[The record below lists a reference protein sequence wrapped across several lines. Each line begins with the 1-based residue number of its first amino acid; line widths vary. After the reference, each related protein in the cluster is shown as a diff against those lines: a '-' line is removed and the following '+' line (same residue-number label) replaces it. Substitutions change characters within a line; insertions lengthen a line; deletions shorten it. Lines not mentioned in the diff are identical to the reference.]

1 MTKSTLV
8 RVPVSLR
15 GVLCAAL
22 VWGGSVDLAAQET
35 LDLKDWNEAN
45 SLVAKNEL
53 ASALEILKRIPL
65 NYPTSPY
72 IPMAAVRQALCEFA
86 LTQFDEAL
94 RTLDGVPALK
104 GMTPEV
110 IAEARFLRPRVLAQK
125 SLAMPKD
132 NPLRDNGLLE
142 ALNEFDKAV
151 AEFPRYEGV
160 EGALY
165 EKSRVQFGMSM
176 HREANEVLTKMF
188 KLFPKGSL
196 VNDGKIL
203 QARILR
209 TFAYQSSQKE
219 DAPKDKIAEAFK
231 GVEGILEEVI
241 RVAKDVQTLDL
252 AVYNEAYMDLG
263 ETRRMRATVLSGDDK
278 AAATESA
285 VEAYGKVLAKETVL
299 EKTKGVMTGFAAVRA
314 KAERDRDLNKAKALE
329 RIVDRLR
336 GKLDE
341 VTGNPDASVEAKFQS
356 LMALMSM
363 QETAADRARVMAR
376 FLLPLVE
383 DKERKAQLQYVTG
396 LTYAWQDTVPKAME
410 AYKALRGLGVKADGH
425 QQLPLQLAF
434 KLVETAPEDSVRLAK
449 EIQEDYPGTEEAARA
464 LTITGIAMQKLG
476 KSGAESRE
484 VFLKAVEVA
493 KDPVTKS
500 QAQLSLAGLLLKERD
515 LDGALAAFMK
525 LRDEFS
531 EQPTLESA
539 MFRVGEVL
547 FYKQDFAGA
556 QRELEGFSDRYP
568 KSEMRPSARYLIG
581 KALNAQGQREK
592 ALAAFEGVIKD
603 HAETPYGQ
611 SSYFDKANILIGM
624 QRIPDADATL
634 REFVK
639 AYPEN
644 ENIYAAYAKLAE
656 ISESKQEFATA
667 AGIYELF
674 LKEHG
679 ARPEI
684 PTALYRFG
692 LTQKSLAEA
701 IGRYITLNNEQKDNW
716 DALMSKAVG
725 AAWDSVLKGPE
736 GKDLAAALRL
746 VLDVQ
751 TARRNAKRV
760 TNEQLEKEFDGVIGK
775 LGEVKDAQR
784 RVVFAKAA
792 LLIEVDK
799 DKALAA
805 MKGAYDAGAR
815 YLPEDLELLGAT
827 LIEKKLFKE
836 AEEIFQKIA
845 ADYPVPEGLE
855 DHKKL
860 PKQIQYAQASALY
873 GLGKCLMEQDKVAE
887 ARKKFEEL
895 EKNYPWSSKRLE
907 ASYGIAED
915 LFRAKEYDGARKR
928 LGDIAK
934 SNAAS
939 AETRAKSMFLI
950 GKIHEEQGVFD
961 AAIDNYLKIPVFFES
976 VATVSAEGLWRG
988 ATLLEKQG
996 RGELPKPSKV
1006 KKPAAAEA
1014 KDGKD
1019 SEKPEREKPA
1029 AETDSS
1035 KAGGA
1040 AKAEGD
1046 KSEAKKPSEPS
1057 AGTGGEGSA
1066 ATK

>member
-1 MTKSTLV
+1 MTKSIFA
-8 RVPVSLR
+8 RVPVLVR
-15 GVLCAAL
+15 CVLCAVA
-22 VWGGSVDLAAQET
+22 VWGASELRGQDT

-45 SLVAKNEL
+45 SLVGKNEL
-53 ASALEILKRIPL
+53 NAALEILKRIPV

-86 LTQFDEAL
+86 LGQFEESL
-94 RTLDGVPALK
+94 RTLEGVPALK

-110 IAEARFLRPRVLAQK
+110 TAEARFLKPRVMAQK
-125 SLAMPKD
+125 HLAMPKD

-151 AEFPRYEGV
+151 ADFPKFEGV

-165 EKSRVQFGMSM
+165 EKARVQFAMAA
-176 HREANEVLTKMF
+176 HKEANDSLQKMF
-188 KLFPKGSL
+188 KLFPKGNL
-196 VNDGKIL
+196 GNDGKIL
-203 QARILR
+203 QSRILR
-209 TFAYQSSQKE
+209 TFAYQLGQK
-219 DAPKDKIAEAFK
+219 DDVPKDKVADAFK
-231 GVEGILEEVI
+231 GVEGILDEVI
-241 RVAKDVQTLDL
+241 RVAKDLQTLDL
-252 AVYNEAYMDLG
+252 AVYNEAYSDLG
-263 ETRRMRATVLSGDDK
+263 ETRRMRATVLSGDERV
-278 AAATESA
+278 AVTESA

-314 KAERDRDLNKAKALE
+314 KAERDRDLNRARALE
-329 RIVDRLR
+329 RVVERLR

-356 LMALMSM
+356 LMALMSL
-363 QETAADRARVMAR
+363 QESAADRARVMAR
-376 FLLPLVE
+376 FLFPLVE
-383 DKERKAQLQYVTG
+383 DKERKAQLQYVIG
-396 LTYAWQDTVPKAME
+396 LTYAWQDVVPKAMQ
-410 AYKALRGLGVKADGH
+410 AYEALRALGVKADGH

-449 EIQEDYPGTEEAARA
+449 EIQEDYPGSEEAARA

-476 KSGAESRE
+476 RSGAESRD
-484 VFLKAVEVA
+484 VFQKAVELA

-515 LDGALAAFMK
+515 LDAALAAFMK

-547 FYKQDFAGA
+547 FYKQDYAAA

-568 KSEMRPSARYLIG
+568 KSEMRASARYLIG

-592 ALAAFEGVIKD
+592 ALAAFEGVIKE
-603 HAETPYGQ
+603 HADTQYGQ

-624 QRIPDADATL
+624 QRVPDADATL

-679 ARPEI
+679 GRTEV

-701 IGRYITLNNEQKDNW
+701 LGRYIVLNNEQKDQW
-716 DALMSKAVG
+716 ESLMVKAVG
-725 AAWDSVLKGPE
+725 SAWESVTKGPE
-736 GKDLAAALRL
+736 GKELAAALRL

-751 TARRNAKRV
+751 SARRNAKRV
-760 TNEQLEKEFDGVIGK
+760 TNEQLEKEFDGIIAK
-775 LGEVKDAQR
+775 LGEAQDAQR
-784 RVVFAKAA
+784 RVVFAKASM
-792 LLIEVDK
+792 LMEVDK

-805 MKGAYDAGAR
+805 MKGAYDEGSR

-827 LIEKKLFKE
+827 LIEKKQFKE
-836 AEEIFQKIA
+836 AEGVFQKIA
-845 ADYPVPEGLE
+845 TDYPVPEGLE
-855 DHKKL
+855 DFKKL

-873 GLGKCLMEQDKVAE
+873 GLGKCLMEQEKVAE

-915 LFRAKEYDGARKR
+915 LFRAKEYDEARKR

-950 GKIHEEQGVFD
+950 GKIHEEQGVYD
-961 AAIDNYLKIPVFFES
+961 SAIDNYLKIPVFFES
-976 VATVSAEGLWRG
+976 VSTVSAEGLWRG
-988 ATLLEKQG
+988 AVLLEKQG
-996 RGELPKPSKV
+996 RGELPRPAKSKKVSGADV
-1006 KKPAAAEA
+1006 KEA
-1014 KDGKD
+1014 KKADGD
-1019 SEKPEREKPA
+1019 
-1029 AETDSS
+1029 
-1035 KAGGA
+1035 KAGEG

-1046 KSEAKKPSEPS
+1046 GAGEAQKSDAEAKSEAAPAK
-1057 AGTGGEGSA
+1057 AGGEKEVS
-1066 ATK
+1066 K